1 MGKVYL
7 VTGGGGGIGSAI
19 VETIASNIQSGI
31 IIVHYNSSKEP
42 AEKLQKKLQTKH
54 VIIEIIQANLENK
67 TDIEKMLDAI
77 LSRYKKVDVLINNA
91 GYVEDMDFTNRKY
104 EDFEKTFKINLYAPF
119 LISQRLGRTMVENK
133 YGRIINV
140 SSTNG
145 LNTIYPTSIDYDA
158 SKAALNSLT
167 RNLAIEFAPYVNVNA
182 ILPGWVGT
190 EMNKQLD
197 TEFLESEKR
206 NILLERFAEP
216 REIADLVLFLASDKA
231 NYITAALIPID
242 GGIKIK

>member
-1 MGKVYL
+1 
-7 VTGGGGGIGSAI
+7 
-19 VETIASNIQSGI
+19 
-31 IIVHYNSSKEP
+31 
-42 AEKLQKKLQTKH
+42 